1 MSIRK
6 PTRKNEVAT
15 GEKSAGKPTRA
26 TKQGTKTAKP
36 SPIDEPVEADPAVER
51 GERIQ
56 TGKAIARGGGGDA
69 PVKGA
74 TPSSKMPKSRGK

>member
-1 MSIRK
+1 MSMRK
-6 PTRKNEVAT
+6 PTRKNELAT
-15 GEKSAGKPTRA
+15 GEKGAVKKLRPA
-26 TKQGTKTAKP
+26 KKQAAQPAP
-36 SPIDEPVEADPAVER
+36 SDAPIEADPAVER

-74 TPSSKMPKSRGK
+74 TPDTKQPKSQRK